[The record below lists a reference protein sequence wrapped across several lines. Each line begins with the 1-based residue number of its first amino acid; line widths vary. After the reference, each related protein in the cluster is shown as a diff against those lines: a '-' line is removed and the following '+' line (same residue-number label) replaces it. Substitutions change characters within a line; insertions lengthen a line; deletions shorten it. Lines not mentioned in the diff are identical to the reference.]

1 MLSDSEIDKVID
13 KNKYPNGVLDLNKYY
28 LDFYN
33 NKYQTNATTL
43 EDLPDK
49 AISELFNGNYT
60 KSFKETNKEVI
71 ELAYNYLYNKLIAFT
86 FDQENINDDNSE
98 NFSVGSYMRKEA
110 SYVKAN
116 SLFIDKLNMG
126 LSVGLANKK
135 KSEAGF
141 ISLLAFLVFLNAMNK
156 FMNMRGMLVEGSLSG
171 TGQAMVLGVQ
181 VLDMGVF
188 IGLLLG
194 IVVAYIHNRFC
205 ETEFNNAFQIYGG
218 TRFVFIVLIPVMV
231 VMAVLFTF
239 VWPYAQAG
247 INALGGFIRS
257 AGNFGLFIYGT
268 LERLLIPTGL
278 HHLVY
283 TPFLYTSLGGTATVG
298 GQVLEGA
305 RNIYYAEIA
314 DPSVAVLSQSVIW
327 DARGISKMFGLIGA
341 CLAMYQTARPE
352 NREKIKPVL
361 ITAAV
366 TSFIAGVTEPIEFSF
381 LFVAPIL
388 FVVHAVLAGSSFVV
402 LNLLGCRAIGPNGF
416 IDFLLYNL
424 PLGIG
429 KTRWPVYIA
438 VGVLYFVLYYVI
450 FRVLIVKL
458 NLHTLGREAEG
469 MEMKLHSKAEY
480 KAKVAADNGTAA
492 APAADNTVDAAVIV
506 EALGGKDNILKVT
519 NCYTRLR
526 TELADPDK
534 VQDEVLKN
542 KTGASAVIHKG
553 KNVQVV
559 YGLKVNAVRKAVDA
573 ELGLSGEE

>member
-1 MLSDSEIDKVID
+1 MKRR
-13 KNKYPNGVLDLNKYY
+13 
-28 LDFYN
+28 
-33 NKYQTNATTL
+33 QTN
-43 EDLPDK
+43 E
-49 AISELFNGNYT
+49 G
-60 KSFKETNKEVI
+60 
-71 ELAYNYLYNKLIAFT
+71 
-86 FDQENINDDNSE
+86 ENDERHAAVLQSNVRSH
-98 NFSVGSYMRKEA
+98 S
-110 SYVKAN
+110 
-116 SLFIDKLNMG
+116 
-126 LSVGLANKK
+126 
-135 KSEAGF
+135 
-141 ISLLAFLVFLNAMNK
+141 
-156 FMNMRGMLVEGSLSG
+156 SG

-194 IVVAYIHNRFC
+194 IVVAYVHNRFC

-231 VMAVLFTF
+231 VLAVLFTF

-257 AGNFGLFIYGT
+257 AGNFGLFIYGM

-352 NREKIKPVL
+352 NR
-361 ITAAV
+361 
-366 TSFIAGVTEPIEFSF
+366 GVTEPIEFSF

-429 KTRWPVYIA
+429 KTRWPIYIA
-438 VGVLYFVLYYVI
+438 VGVLYFFLYYVI

-480 KAKVAADNGTAA
+480 KAKVAAENGTVA

-534 VQDEVLKN
+534 VQDDVLKN
-542 KTGASAVIHKG
+542 QTGASAVIHKG

>member
-1 MLSDSEIDKVID
+1 MKDKVMDALQRFSKAMFI
-13 KNKYPNGVLDLNKYY
+13 PVLI
-28 LDFYN
+28 
-33 NKYQTNATTL
+33 
-43 EDLPDK
+43 LPI
-49 AISELFNGNYT
+49 AGI
-60 KSFKETNKEVI
+60 
-71 ELAYNYLYNKLIAFT
+71 LIAVGNLFT
-86 FDQENINDDNSE
+86 NVRLQAVLPFLNNPVTIGFGTLLS
-98 NFSVGSYMRKEA
+98 GS
-110 SYVKAN
+110 
-116 SLFIDKLNMG
+116 LNAILGNLGVIFCVG

-171 TGQAMVLGVQ
+171 TGQAMFLGVQ

-194 IVVAYIHNRFC
+194 IVVAYVHNRFC

-218 TRFVFIVLIPVMV
+218 SRFVFIVLIPVMV

-352 NREKIKPVL
+352 NREKIKPVRGPCRSGWFQL
-361 ITAAV
+361 CGPEPAGLPCHRPQRLHRLPAV
-366 TSFIAGVTEPIEFSF
+366 QP
-381 LFVAPIL
+381 APGHWQDPL
-388 FVVHAVLAGSSFVV
+388 ACLHRCGRAVLRSV
-402 LNLLGCRAIGPNGF
+402 LC
-416 IDFLLYNL
+416 DL
-424 PLGIG
+424 PG
-429 KTRWPVYIA
+429 A
-438 VGVLYFVLYYVI
+438 
-450 FRVLIVKL
+450 
-458 NLHTLGREAEG
+458 HREAEPPHPG
-469 MEMKLHSKAEY
+469 
-480 KAKVAADNGTAA
+480 
-492 APAADNTVDAAVIV
+492 P
-506 EALGGKDNILKVT
+506 
-519 NCYTRLR
+519 
-526 TELADPDK
+526 
-534 VQDEVLKN
+534 
-542 KTGASAVIHKG
+542 
-553 KNVQVV
+553 
-559 YGLKVNAVRKAVDA
+559 
-573 ELGLSGEE
+573 

>member
-1 MLSDSEIDKVID
+1 MKDKVMDALQRFSKAMFI
-13 KNKYPNGVLDLNKYY
+13 PVLI
-28 LDFYN
+28 
-33 NKYQTNATTL
+33 
-43 EDLPDK
+43 LPI
-49 AISELFNGNYT
+49 AGI
-60 KSFKETNKEVI
+60 
-71 ELAYNYLYNKLIAFT
+71 LIAVGNLFT
-86 FDQENINDDNSE
+86 NVRLQAVLPFLNNPVTIGFGTLLS
-98 NFSVGSYMRKEA
+98 GS
-110 SYVKAN
+110 
-116 SLFIDKLNMG
+116 LNAILGNLGVIFCVG

-231 VMAVLFTF
+231 VLAVLFTF

-416 IDFLLYNL
+416 IDFLLY
-424 PLGIG
+424 
-429 KTRWPVYIA
+429 
-438 VGVLYFVLYYVI
+438 YVI

-469 MEMKLHSKAEY
+469 MEMKLHSKSEY
-480 KAKVAADNGTAA
+480 KAKVAAENGTAA
-492 APAADNTVDAAVIV
+492 APAADNTVDATVIV

-534 VQDEVLKN
+534 VQDDVLKN
-542 KTGASAVIHKG
+542 QTGASAVIHKG

>member
-1 MLSDSEIDKVID
+1 MKEKMM
-13 KNKYPNGVLDLNKYY
+13 
-28 LDFYN
+28 
-33 NKYQTNATTL
+33 NAMQRFSKAMFVPIL
-43 EDLPDK
+43 LLP
-49 AISELFNGNYT
+49 IVG
-60 KSFKETNKEVI
+60 I
-71 ELAYNYLYNKLIAFT
+71 LIAVGNLFT
-86 FDQENINDDNSE
+86 NVRLQAILPFLNNPVTIGFGTILS
-98 NFSVGSYMRKEA
+98 GSLSA
-110 SYVKAN
+110 ILSNLGIIFCV
-116 SLFIDKLNMG
+116 G
-126 LSVGLANKK
+126 LSIGLADKK
-135 KSEAGF
+135 KTEAGLVALLSFFVF
-141 ISLLAFLVFLNAMNK
+141 INAMNK
-156 FMNMRGMLVEGSLSG
+156 FMGLRGMLVEGSLSG

-188 IGLLLG
+188 LGLLLG
-194 IVVAYIHNRFC
+194 IVIAWVHNRFC

-231 VMAVLFTF
+231 LLAVLLTF
-239 VWPYAQAG
+239 VWPFAQAG
-247 INALGGFIRS
+247 INALGGFIQS
-257 AGNFGLFIYGT
+257 AGNFGLFVYGM

-283 TPFLYTSLGGTATVG
+283 MPFLYTSLGGTATVG

-352 NREKIKPVL
+352 SREKIKPIL
-361 ITAAV
+361 IAAAV

-388 FVVHAVLAGSSFVV
+388 FVV

-438 VGVLYFVLYYVI
+438 VGVLYFFLYYVI
-450 FRVLIVKL
+450 FRVLIVKM

-469 MEMKLHSKAEY
+469 MEMKLHSKSEY
-480 KAKVAADNGTAA
+480 KAKVAAENGTAA

-526 TELADPDK
+526 TELADPNK
-534 VQDEVLKN
+534 VQDDVLKN
-542 KTGASAVIHKG
+542 QTGASAVIHKG

-559 YGLKVNAVRKAVDA
+559 YGLKVASVRKAVDA
-573 ELGLSGEE
+573 ELGFSGEE

>member
-1 MLSDSEIDKVID
+1 MKDKVMDALQRFSKAMFI
-13 KNKYPNGVLDLNKYY
+13 PVLI
-28 LDFYN
+28 
-33 NKYQTNATTL
+33 
-43 EDLPDK
+43 LPI
-49 AISELFNGNYT
+49 AGI
-60 KSFKETNKEVI
+60 
-71 ELAYNYLYNKLIAFT
+71 LIAVGNLFT
-86 FDQENINDDNSE
+86 NVRLQAVLPFLNNPVTIGFGTLLS
-98 NFSVGSYMRKEA
+98 GS
-110 SYVKAN
+110 
-116 SLFIDKLNMG
+116 LNAILGNLGVIFCVG

-194 IVVAYIHNRFC
+194 IVVAYVHNRFC

-247 INALGGFIRS
+247 INALGGFIRG

-429 KTRWPVYIA
+429 KTRWPIYIG
-438 VGVLYFVLYYVI
+438 VGVLYFFLYYVI

-458 NLHTLGREAEG
+458 NLHT
-469 MEMKLHSKAEY
+469 KAEY
-480 KAKVAADNGTAA
+480 KAKTAATAGNGTAA
-492 APAADNTVDAAVIV
+492 APAQDTAVDAATIV
-506 EALGGKDNILKVT
+506 EALGGKENILKVT

-534 VQDEVLKN
+534 VQDDVLKN
-542 KTGASAVIHKG
+542 QTGASAVIHKG

-573 ELGLSGEE
+573 ELGLSGED

>member
-1 MLSDSEIDKVID
+1 MKEKMM
-13 KNKYPNGVLDLNKYY
+13 
-28 LDFYN
+28 
-33 NKYQTNATTL
+33 NAMQRFSKAMFVPIL
-43 EDLPDK
+43 LLP
-49 AISELFNGNYT
+49 IVG
-60 KSFKETNKEVI
+60 I
-71 ELAYNYLYNKLIAFT
+71 LIAVGNLFT
-86 FDQENINDDNSE
+86 NVRLQAILPFLNNPVTIGFGTILS
-98 NFSVGSYMRKEA
+98 GSLSA
-110 SYVKAN
+110 ILSNLGIIFCV
-116 SLFIDKLNMG
+116 G
-126 LSVGLANKK
+126 LSIGLADKK
-135 KSEAGF
+135 KTEAGLVALLSFFVF
-141 ISLLAFLVFLNAMNK
+141 IYAMNK
-156 FMNMRGMLVEGSLSG
+156 FMCLRGM
-171 TGQAMVLGVQ
+171 
-181 VLDMGVF
+181 
-188 IGLLLG
+188 LLG
-194 IVVAYIHNRFC
+194 IVIAWVHNRFC

-231 VMAVLFTF
+231 ALAVLLTF
-239 VWPYAQAG
+239 VWPFAQAG
-247 INALGGFIRS
+247 INALGGFIQS
-257 AGNFGLFIYGT
+257 AGNFGLFVYGM

-283 TPFLYTSLGGTATVG
+283 MPFLYTSLGGTATVG

-352 NREKIKPVL
+352 NREKIKPILVA
-361 ITAAV
+361 AAV
-366 TSFIAGVTEPIEFSF
+366 TSFIAGVTEPVEFSF

-429 KTRWPVYIA
+429 KTRWPIYIA

-480 KAKVAADNGTAA
+480 KAKVAAENGTAA
-492 APAADNTVDAAVIV
+492 APAADNTVNAAVIV

-526 TELADPDK
+526 TELADPNK
-534 VQDEVLKN
+534 VQDDVLKN
-542 KTGASAVIHKG
+542 QTGASVVIHKG

-559 YGLKVNAVRKAVDA
+559 YGLKVASVRKAVDA
-573 ELGLSGEE
+573 ELGFSDEE

>member
-1 MLSDSEIDKVID
+1 MKDKVMDALQRFSKAMFI
-13 KNKYPNGVLDLNKYY
+13 PVLI
-28 LDFYN
+28 
-33 NKYQTNATTL
+33 
-43 EDLPDK
+43 LPI
-49 AISELFNGNYT
+49 AGI
-60 KSFKETNKEVI
+60 
-71 ELAYNYLYNKLIAFT
+71 LIAVGNLFT
-86 FDQENINDDNSE
+86 NVRLQAVLPFLNNPVTIGFGTLLS
-98 NFSVGSYMRKEA
+98 GS
-110 SYVKAN
+110 
-116 SLFIDKLNMG
+116 LNAILGNLGVIFCVG

-231 VMAVLFTF
+231 VLAVLFTF

-388 FVVHAVLAGSSFVV
+388 VNTLQPGGGMHVDPASLDTA
-402 LNLLGCRAIGPNGF
+402 AIAKYTASAQHNGF

-438 VGVLYFVLYYVI
+438 VGVLYFFLYYVI

-469 MEMKLHSKAEY
+469 MEMKLHSKSEY
-480 KAKVAADNGTAA
+480 KAKVAAENGTVA

-534 VQDEVLKN
+534 VQDDVLKN
-542 KTGASAVIHKG
+542 QTGASAVIHKG

>member
-1 MLSDSEIDKVID
+1 MPLYKGMVRVSDDDINGQALYRHGGTAAKIAMFSKQDGALLTAQMLQGYSELYRLGQGIQTHAKGQRQGVTNGMTGQQGIDG
-13 KNKYPNGVLDLNKYY
+13 GVLNGGKQHPLA
-28 LDFYN
+28 LQGFGFS
-33 NKYQTNATTL
+33 QH
-43 EDLPDK
+43 LPQ
-49 AISELFNGNYT
+49 YPC
-60 KSFKETNKEVI
+60 
-71 ELAYNYLYNKLIAFT
+71 
-86 FDQENINDDNSE
+86 
-98 NFSVGSYMRKEA
+98 VGTHGTAGGVVAGVGEE
-110 SYVKAN
+110 
-116 SLFIDKLNMG
+116 G
-126 LSVGLANKK
+126 GLAG
-135 KSEAGF
+135 AVQCG
-141 ISLLAFLVFLNAMNK
+141 LQGLVWFL
-156 FMNMRGMLVEGSLSG
+156 S
-171 TGQAMVLGVQ
+171 
-181 VLDMGVF
+181 
-188 IGLLLG
+188 
-194 IVVAYIHNRFC
+194 
-205 ETEFNNAFQIYGG
+205 
-218 TRFVFIVLIPVMV
+218 
-231 VMAVLFTF
+231 
-239 VWPYAQAG
+239 QAG
-247 INALGGFIRS
+247 IVELMAAVPHI
-257 AGNFGLFIYGT
+257 
-268 LERLLIPTGL
+268 
-278 HHLVY
+278 
-283 TPFLYTSLGGTATVG
+283 G

-438 VGVLYFVLYYVI
+438 VGVLYFFLYYVI

-469 MEMKLHSKAEY
+469 MEMKLHSKSEY
-480 KAKVAADNGTAA
+480 KAKVAAENGTAA

-534 VQDEVLKN
+534 VQDDVLKN
-542 KTGASAVIHKG
+542 QTGASAVIHKG

>member
-1 MLSDSEIDKVID
+1 MKDKVMDALQRFSKAMFI
-13 KNKYPNGVLDLNKYY
+13 PVLI
-28 LDFYN
+28 
-33 NKYQTNATTL
+33 
-43 EDLPDK
+43 LPI
-49 AISELFNGNYT
+49 AGI
-60 KSFKETNKEVI
+60 
-71 ELAYNYLYNKLIAFT
+71 LIAVGNLFT
-86 FDQENINDDNSE
+86 NVRLQAVLPFLNNPVTIGFGTLLS
-98 NFSVGSYMRKEA
+98 GS
-110 SYVKAN
+110 
-116 SLFIDKLNMG
+116 LNAILGNLGVIFCVG

-156 FMNMRGMLVEGSLSG
+156 FMNMRGMLVEG
-171 TGQAMVLGVQ
+171 
-181 VLDMGVF
+181 
-188 IGLLLG
+188 
-194 IVVAYIHNRFC
+194 
-205 ETEFNNAFQIYGG
+205 

-231 VMAVLFTF
+231 VLAVLFTF

-450 FRVLIVKL
+450 FRVLIVKM

-469 MEMKLHSKAEY
+469 MEMKLHSKSEY
-480 KAKVAADNGTAA
+480 KAKVAAENGTAA

-534 VQDEVLKN
+534 VQDDVLKN
-542 KTGASAVIHKG
+542 QTGASAVIHKG

-573 ELGLSGEE
+573 ELGFSGEE

>member
-1 MLSDSEIDKVID
+1 MKDKVMDALQRFSKAMFI
-13 KNKYPNGVLDLNKYY
+13 PVLI
-28 LDFYN
+28 
-33 NKYQTNATTL
+33 
-43 EDLPDK
+43 LPI
-49 AISELFNGNYT
+49 AGI
-60 KSFKETNKEVI
+60 
-71 ELAYNYLYNKLIAFT
+71 LIAVGNLFT
-86 FDQENINDDNSE
+86 NVRLQAVLPFLNNPVTIGFGTLLS
-98 NFSVGSYMRKEA
+98 GS
-110 SYVKAN
+110 
-116 SLFIDKLNMG
+116 LNAILGNLGVIFCVG

-231 VMAVLFTF
+231 VLAVLFTF

-268 LERLLIPTGL
+268 LERLLINYW
-278 HHLVY
+278 VNNVFY

-438 VGVLYFVLYYVI
+438 VGVLYFFLYYVI
-450 FRVLIVKL
+450 FRVLI
-458 NLHTLGREAEG
+458 
-469 MEMKLHSKAEY
+469 MEMKLHSKSEY
-480 KAKVAADNGTAA
+480 KAKVAAENGTAA

-534 VQDEVLKN
+534 VQDDVLKN
-542 KTGASAVIHKG
+542 QTGASAVIHKG

>member
-1 MLSDSEIDKVID
+1 MKDKVMDALQRFSKAMFI
-13 KNKYPNGVLDLNKYY
+13 PVLI
-28 LDFYN
+28 
-33 NKYQTNATTL
+33 
-43 EDLPDK
+43 LPI
-49 AISELFNGNYT
+49 AGI
-60 KSFKETNKEVI
+60 
-71 ELAYNYLYNKLIAFT
+71 LIAVGNLFT
-86 FDQENINDDNSE
+86 NVRLQAVLPFLNNPVTIGFGTLLS
-98 NFSVGSYMRKEA
+98 GS
-110 SYVKAN
+110 
-116 SLFIDKLNMG
+116 LNAILGNLGVIFCVG

-231 VMAVLFTF
+231 VLAVLFTF

-361 ITAAV
+361 
-366 TSFIAGVTEPIEFSF
+366 
-381 LFVAPIL
+381 
-388 FVVHAVLAGSSFVV
+388 AGSSFVV

-429 KTRWPVYIA
+429 KTRWPIYIA
-438 VGVLYFVLYYVI
+438 VGVLYFFLYYVI

-469 MEMKLHSKAEY
+469 MEMKLHSKSEY
-480 KAKVAADNGTAA
+480 KAKVAAENGTAA
-492 APAADNTVDAAVIV
+492 APAADNTVDATVIV

-534 VQDEVLKN
+534 VQDDVLKN
-542 KTGASAVIHKG
+542 QTGASAVIHKG

>member
-1 MLSDSEIDKVID
+1 MKDKVMDALQRFSKAMFI
-13 KNKYPNGVLDLNKYY
+13 PVLI
-28 LDFYN
+28 
-33 NKYQTNATTL
+33 
-43 EDLPDK
+43 LPI
-49 AISELFNGNYT
+49 AGI
-60 KSFKETNKEVI
+60 
-71 ELAYNYLYNKLIAFT
+71 LIAVGNLFT
-86 FDQENINDDNSE
+86 NVRLQAVLPFLNNPVTIGFGTLLS
-98 NFSVGSYMRKEA
+98 GS
-110 SYVKAN
+110 
-116 SLFIDKLNMG
+116 LNAILGNLGVIFCVG

-194 IVVAYIHNRFC
+194 IVVAWVHNRFC

-231 VMAVLFTF
+231 VLAVLFTF

-247 INALGGFIRS
+247 INALGGFIRG
-257 AGNFGLFIYGT
+257 AGNFGLFVYGT

-341 CLAMYQTARPE
+341 CLAMYQMAKPE
-352 NREKIKPVL
+352 NKNKVKAIL
-361 ITAAV
+361 IPAVV
-366 TSFIAGVTEPIEFSF
+366 TSFLAGVTEPIEFSF
-381 LFVAPIL
+381 MFIAPLL
-388 FVVHAVLAGSSFVV
+388 FVVHAALSGLSMVV
-402 LNLLGCRAIGPNGF
+402 LNLLNVRAIGPNGF
-416 IDFLLYNL
+416 LDFLLYNV
-424 PLGIG
+424 PLGVG
-429 KTRWPVYIA
+429 KTHWPMYIV
-438 VGVLYFVLYYVI
+438 VGIMFFFIYYFT
-450 FRVLIVKL
+450 FRFLIGRF
-458 NLHTLGREAEG
+458 NLKTIGREADAE
-469 MEMKLHSKAEY
+469 ETKLYSKAEY
-480 KAKVAADNGTAA
+480 QEKKQAPPVSVPKGATEVPVAT
-492 APAADNTVDAAVIV
+492 II
-506 EALGGKDNILKVT
+506 EALGGADNFESVT

-526 TELADPDK
+526 T
-534 VQDEVLKN
+534 VLKN
-542 KTGASAVIHKG
+542 PELVNETVLKNETGASGVIKKG
-553 KNVQVV
+553 NNVHVV
-559 YGLKVNAVRKAVDA
+559 YGLAVTKVRAAVDEALGFDSA
-573 ELGLSGEE
+573 EVE